1 MFLFTHVIIT
11 IASFLS
17 LLIII
22 PYVRLIA
29 LQYDIIDVPRGPL
42 KTHALPTP
50 YLGGLAIY
58 LGFLPAFVATV
69 YCDIN
74 LIFFVAGLTV
84 LFLTGLID
92 DKYVI
97 SPLQK
102 IIGQLFACFLFLKA
116 KLCFTAFTFIPLFP
130 SLSFYF
136 SLKQLDFF
144 AAMISLFWILVIV
157 NAANLVDIMDGLL
170 TVMSFGITLFLIILC
185 FLKQDFAYLFLLFN
199 FLGML
204 VAFFLYNKPK
214 ATIFLGDAGSLLI
227 GGFLS
232 TFPFLGFGWQNTAHV
247 VDFFVPFFFYA
258 LLLNEIVSLII
269 IRTSKRIPFYYGS
282 PHHFICYF
290 KKAGWSLKKIL
301 TVTFCAINILG
312 VTGLFVAFLVKNNIL
327 LLFSLATE
335 LIFWN
340 LIIFL

>member
-227 GGFLS
+227 GGVLS
-232 TFPFLGFGWQNTAHV
+232 TFPFLGSGWQNAEHLI
-247 VDFFVPFFFYA
+247 DFFVPFFFYA
-258 LLLNEIVSLII
+258 LFLNEIVSLII
-269 IRTSKRIPFYYGS
+269 IRTSKRIPFYHGS

-335 LIFWN
+335 LLFWN